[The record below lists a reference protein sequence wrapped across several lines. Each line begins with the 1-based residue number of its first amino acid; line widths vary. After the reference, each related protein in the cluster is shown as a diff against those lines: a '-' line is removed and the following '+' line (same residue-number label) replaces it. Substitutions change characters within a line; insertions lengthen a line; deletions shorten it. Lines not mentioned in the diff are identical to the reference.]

1 MDHQQRV
8 QTYSMHEL
16 TIRRPS
22 ATDHLQQCAAM
33 SSSCKLFS
41 ATEAPLLHRLIKAS
55 LQRLRR
61 SSGPLRCYVLR
72 PGVQNDGRRDE

>member
-1 MDHQQRV
+1 MDHQQQV

-22 ATDHLQQCAAM
+22 ATDHLQQYAAM
-33 SSSCKLFS
+33 SSSCKLS

-61 SSGPLRCYVLR
+61 SYGPLRCYVLR